1 MQTRSSLPRRAT
13 WTIASLFIL
22 LFLATANAGQRPAL
36 ARADSL
42 WRADDRPAA
51 FALLDTMVTSARAQA
66 DTAAWIAGLTRRSQ
80 FLKQDDRPATAEE
93 VVREAL
99 DLAAATGD
107 STLACAPRRWLGV
120 ALTAQGRN
128 DEAAAQ
134 YRRLASLAM
143 AVGDTTHAA
152 WAAVGLGW
160 DADLRRDHHAADD
173 QYGRAAVLF
182 AASGDGEGE
191 LWAQLGQANA
201 WFHLGRYQD
210 AADGWDHVARLAA
223 AEGLAR
229 HEAITRNNIA
239 GLQFALGRPDISL
252 QQYER
257 AVAVWDS
264 LGQQWERMPP
274 ALNLG
279 SCLVLLGQADRARDL
294 LTRELATCREAG
306 FSDYE
311 ARALRK
317 LADLERDQGQFEA
330 AAEHYR
336 QVLAMGDQR
345 PVLERLDA
353 RLGLASVH
361 VAGGDHVAALATLAV
376 ADSLLA
382 GDLTSQ
388 PRVRLDLARAH
399 SLLALGRGPEAAAL
413 LDRADTILGD
423 ARARFG
429 LELELRR
436 ADLHEQQGDPA
447 AARVALERAADI
459 WEQERGLPLD
469 PDWRAERGAAG
480 REAFVRLARHLAR
493 DEGPAAAF
501 DRLQRAKARTLREQV
516 LGPEA
521 GADAASALTSVSLD
535 ECQTHLLAAGDV
547 FLDAHLSPRGGIL
560 FAVTT
565 DSCRVVDLPAHRDLD
580 GRLRAWRD
588 LLGDPASPAA
598 VIADSAASLRAD
610 LLAPVAHLLA
620 GADRVIFSPDG
631 ALNLV
636 PLADLEPGSDR
647 SWTLVPSASL
657 WRDLRRSGVAADITA
672 TPPSLT
678 ILLATPGSALE
689 LAGSSWQAAHLAD
702 TYAGAA
708 IRAGAMDADGLAGL
722 AGRVLHIGAHVRA
735 DPGNAWQ
742 SAVLLDDGPDGE
754 LRAATVAASRLP
766 MPLVVL
772 AGCSSGHGRV
782 LAGEGVQGL
791 AHAFLIAGA
800 RAVIA
805 TLWPVDD
812 DQSAVFLTRFYE
824 HLAGGNTVGSAL
836 AATRAE
842 LRADP
847 ATAHPFAWAGYV
859 ALGDGDATVPLQAV
873 PAAAGWPVAGRFVAP
888 ALLAAIMV
896 AWWRRRRAGR

>member
-1 MQTRSSLPRRAT
+1 MTIRSNLSRSTMWA
-13 WTIASLFIL
+13 IAA
-22 LFLATANAGQRPAL
+22 LAVVLSMPTVAAAQRPEL

-42 WRADDRPAA
+42 WRADARPAA
-51 FALLDTMVTSARAQA
+51 FALLDTMVAAARART

-80 FLKQDDRPATAEE
+80 FLKQDDRPAQAEE

-99 DLAAATGD
+99 DLATATGD
-107 STLACAPRRWLGV
+107 SALACAPRRWLGV

-134 YRRLASLAM
+134 YRRLAALAM

-160 DADLRRDHHAADD
+160 DADLRRDHHDAEE
-173 QYGRAAVLF
+173 QYGRAAALF
-182 AASGDGEGE
+182 GAAGDGEGE

-210 AADGWDHVARLAA
+210 AADGWDRVARLAA

-239 GLQFALGRPDISL
+239 GLQFALGRPDASL
-252 QQYER
+252 RQYER

-306 FSDYE
+306 FTDYE

-317 LADLERDQGQFEA
+317 LADLERDQGQLEA

-361 VAGGDHVAALATLAV
+361 VAGGDHAAALATLAV

-413 LDRADTILGD
+413 LDRADTLLGD

-436 ADLHEQQGDPA
+436 ADLHDRQGDPT
-447 AARVALERAADI
+447 AARAALERAADI
-459 WEQERGLPLD
+459 WEEERGLPLD

-480 REAFVRLARHLAR
+480 REVFVRLARHLTR

-521 GADAASALTSVSLD
+521 GADTASALPPVRLD
-535 ECQTHLLAAGDV
+535 ECQTNLLAPGDLL
-547 FLDAHLSPRGGIL
+547 LDAHLSPRGGVL
-560 FAVTT
+560 FAVTA
-565 DSCRVVDLPAHRDLD
+565 DSCRLVDLPADRDL
-580 GRLRAWRD
+580 GRRLRAWRD
-588 LLGDPASPAA
+588 LLGDPTSPVT
-598 VIADSAASLRAD
+598 VIADSAASLHAD

-620 GADRVIFSPDG
+620 VAERVIFSPDG
-631 ALNLV
+631 ELNLV
-636 PLADLEPGSDR
+636 PLADLGPGGDR
-647 SWTLVPSASL
+647 PWTLVPSASL
-657 WRDLRRSGVAADITA
+657 WRDLRRSGAATDIT
-672 TPPSLT
+672 TPPLSLA

-702 TYAGAA
+702 TYDGVA
-708 IRAGAMDADGLAGL
+708 IRSGALDADALAGL
-722 AGRVLHIGAHVRA
+722 AGHVLHIGAHVRA

-742 SAVLLDDGPDGE
+742 SAVLLDDGPGGE
-754 LRAATVAASRLP
+754 LRAATVASTRLSI
-766 MPLVVL
+766 PLVVL

-782 LAGEGVQGL
+782 IAGEGVQGL

-812 DQSAVFLTRFYE
+812 DQSAIFLTRFYE
-824 HLAGGNTVGSAL
+824 HLAGGKAVGAAL
-836 AATRAE
+836 ATTRAE
-842 LRADP
+842 LGADP

-859 ALGDGDATVPLQAV
+859 ALGDGDTTAPLRAMPPQ
-873 PAAAGWPVAGRFVAP
+873 AGWPAAGRFAAP
-888 ALLAAIMV
+888 ALLATVVA
-896 AWWRRRRAGR
+896 AWWWRRRAGR